1 MCFNTD
7 ATCAPLAVQR
17 KLEPAPPIIP
27 VHTMKSLSHL
37 RLQTGRAGLP
47 VTRCSSGG
55 KPSDKAGGGQNSTL
69 SQDLA
74 RMDLARGAE
83 SGACQLHSA
92 QGCKSTGAVS
102 GSSRSPKRKL
112 PTSSDLAKLSMY
124 LTAQQHNRLKQ
135 HIQQA
140 RGWLCALHLLLPMSL
155 PNVLNAHPD

>member
-1 MCFNTD
+1 MV
-7 ATCAPLAVQR
+7 VQR

-37 RLQTGRAGLP
+37 RLQIGRAGPP
-47 VTRCSSGG
+47 VIRSSSGG
-55 KPSDKAGGGQNSTL
+55 KSSAKAGGGQNSTS

-74 RMDLARGAE
+74 RMDLARGTK

-92 QGCKSTGAVS
+92 QACPSPGAVS

-140 RGWLCALHLLLPMSL
+140 RGWLCAFVLV
-155 PNVLNAHPD
+155 NVIHCLTR